1 MGLNANKL
9 IFKRLVREYEFLLE
23 DLEDIEA
30 ANTEIKNKFMESLSE
45 IDEDKILQ
53 TEEIDSMA
61 SEWAKSNKESEEL
74 EKEVNKHPDFKNL
87 FRKVVVKCHPDKL
100 SSDIDQ
106 STLDK
111 YIKIYEDSVDANETE
126 DWAKLIR
133 CAIKLE
139 LEIPES
145 AYEHITSIEKSID
158 KLKEKQNNI
167 LNSTAWQWYKTT
179 DNVSKTDILKQH
191 LEFMAILTKKK

>member
-1 MGLNANKL
+1 MKIKFFKL
-9 IFKRLVREYEFLLE
+9 KRL
-23 DLEDIEA
+23 
-30 ANTEIKNKFMESLSE
+30 
-45 IDEDKILQ
+45 ILWQ
-53 TEEIDSMA
+53 
-61 SEWAKSNKESEEL
+61 SEWAKSNKESEEF

-100 SSDIDQ
+100 SPDIDQ
-106 STLDK
+106 SKLDK

-145 AYEHITSIEKSID
+145 AYEHI
-158 KLKEKQNNI
+158 
-167 LNSTAWQWYKTT
+167 
-179 DNVSKTDILKQH
+179 DIY
-191 LEFMAILTKKK
+191 